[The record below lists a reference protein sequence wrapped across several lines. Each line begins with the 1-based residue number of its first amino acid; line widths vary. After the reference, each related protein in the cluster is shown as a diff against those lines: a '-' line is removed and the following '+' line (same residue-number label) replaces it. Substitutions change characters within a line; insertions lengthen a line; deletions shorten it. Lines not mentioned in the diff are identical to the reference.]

1 MYLCTCKCKEL
12 LGPQRVKLVLS
23 LIKIMKHG
31 IVQFLL
37 YAKLCI
43 YTKNSLL
50 IITLH
55 EQQAHIFVQFSDL
68 TKNWHFRTLITVNIS
83 IAQSPD
89 PKTILNHSKC
99 LW

>member
-12 LGPQRVKLVLS
+12 GPRRVKLVLL

-31 IVQFLL
+31 VVQFLL

-43 YTKNSLL
+43 YTKNSSL

-55 EQQAHIFVQFSDL
+55 EQQAHILVPIF
-68 TKNWHFRTLITVNIS
+68 
-83 IAQSPD
+83 
-89 PKTILNHSKC
+89 
-99 LW
+99 